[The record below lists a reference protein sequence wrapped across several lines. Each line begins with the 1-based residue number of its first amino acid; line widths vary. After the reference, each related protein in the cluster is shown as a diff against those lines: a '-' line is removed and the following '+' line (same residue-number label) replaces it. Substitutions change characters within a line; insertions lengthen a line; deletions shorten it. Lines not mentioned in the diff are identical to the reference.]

1 MTSLAHFESVARAI
15 DLPNRAVIAG
25 RLKTSV
31 TRRTFD
37 DVTPRNGAVINRVV
51 ECDAGDVDLAVAGG
65 RRAFEDGR
73 WRSLHYREKKRILF
87 ATSPAVRRLQA
98 IRIRS
103 RPLAPRH
110 TSICQSEIGIDHITL
125 TSFTHEHDLQE
136 VSGRCP
142 D

>member
-25 RLKTSV
+25 RLKTIV
-31 TRRTFD
+31 TGRTFD
-37 DVTPRNGAVINRVV
+37 DVTLRNGAVINRVV

-87 ATSPAVRRLQA
+87 ATSPCGSAASGNPDSVA
-98 IRIRS
+98 PARS
-103 RPLAPRH
+103 TPYINMP
-110 TSICQSEIGIDHITL
+110 T
-125 TSFTHEHDLQE
+125 
-136 VSGRCP
+136 
-142 D
+142 